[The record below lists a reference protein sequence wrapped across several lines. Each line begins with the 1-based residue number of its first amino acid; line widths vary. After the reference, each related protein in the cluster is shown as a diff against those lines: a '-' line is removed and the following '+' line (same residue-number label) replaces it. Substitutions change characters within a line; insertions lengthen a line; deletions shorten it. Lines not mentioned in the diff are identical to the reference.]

1 MRLFPSVPWELV
13 ANFMRVRKSVST
25 WSFCATFKA
34 VALLGT
40 QKILSEY

>member
-13 ANFMRVRKSVST
+13 ANVMRVRKSVST

-34 VALLGT
+34 VGLVGT

>member
-1 MRLFPSVPWELV
+1 MRLFLSVPWELV

-25 WSFCATFKA
+25 WSFCATFQA
-34 VALLGT
+34 VALVGT